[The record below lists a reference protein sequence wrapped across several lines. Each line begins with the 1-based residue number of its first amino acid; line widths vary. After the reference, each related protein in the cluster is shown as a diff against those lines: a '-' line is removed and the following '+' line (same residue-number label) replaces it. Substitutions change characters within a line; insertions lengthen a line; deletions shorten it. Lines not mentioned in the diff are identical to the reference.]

1 MSDPSAFEL
10 SKGLP
15 PDTIRSRGNYRRS
28 GHGFTTGQVVFYDA
42 STLEWGLSD
51 WLYYNLTGSAEALGV
66 IDAIDTYKFDVV
78 YRGSVVLPNSMMVTG
93 PSETI
98 QPGTVY
104 FLSDSPGFL
113 TETPPVVDKADPK
126 VRKPILVTLDD
137 RGDETINALVVN
149 YRGYV
154 EETDGCVAFI
164 QNIIPVG
171 TIEIMPGG
179 IASSNNLDGWLLCDG
194 TRYNIADYPD
204 LYTTIGNAYS
214 IVGQSVADGKFTVPD
229 FTTQASRIMLGTNS
243 GVHEIGQDLA
253 YGGTD
258 DLTISLSEG
267 ATVAEHITGPG
278 YASFNENLNKQAT
291 YHTNFY
297 IRYKNI
303 ERYVNIETC
312 NGAGGAIRN
321 WMVNGSLDIWQR
333 GNAFSPDV
341 SLTGTDHLA
350 DLNRYTADKWFRK
363 VGYCPTGMGAD
374 DGQSYI
380 GVCNKHSFSSIDVGV
395 PDALRIQYPTHYM
408 EYQSYITGPG
418 TDTSLEY
425 CALEHRISDVK
436 SLAGKQVCVSFWAR
450 SNNIGTVYVNL
461 KQHFGYDIP
470 YGLRSMIQLGGDAV
484 PTYNTETEH
493 NAYNP
498 PIENRNGAGY
508 GSPSYASP
516 YIQYSPES
524 VPTEDVESNTDF
536 PVNNSVHMDRSVLAD
551 STNAG
556 GSFVLSDPAISIP
569 NQETTIITKAI
580 VTTIPNAFASQ
591 KSLQIIG
598 NDPVVVDP
606 DNVTVEGFGSNA
618 IDVISDDGS
627 INTTPNPSIL
637 IDVEYTCSATPYCNQ
652 CTPVVTKIIVL
663 GELNIYTANANECE
677 TTSNGVGDI
686 AISMG
691 ESSRTV
697 QMSLS
702 ISPALYALVVNF
714 DQSMDVSVFP
724 QEVVAAAILFATT
737 KATEN
742 PDACKCATRI
752 TIGNTEE
759 AQSCY
764 GFTVDK
770 NYDATLDS
778 GICCIVDLVVI
789 KRESH
794 GEPIVK
800 YTRIENQ
807 TVHSCESMNG
817 QFISYDAVDY
827 FNQFEDMHCGVSEDY
842 CSDYAAIHVT
852 YEWQQYEI
860 TFIVPDVNNRYIGNS
875 GTDYLAFQLWTHL
888 HNGYCSTFSGVEAPP
903 RNRLGGDFGSQ
914 ICSNN
919 SLCEPCVSSFPFPF
933 SYEGTL
939 NLAQFQLQ
947 TGSEFTGYVK
957 PNLIELM
964 DTCQGTYESNTCA
977 TKGEYYP
984 IEGANYFEYEV
995 YLKRQK
1001 ICPTPRSIISAFN
1014 TSPSRIGNIDIATE
1028 SVTQKGFVIK
1038 GDVLTTGA
1046 GKLAITYECDCDLY
1060 RAEELPY
1067 LMIQLELRKAAE
1079 S

>member
-1 MSDPSAFEL
+1 MSDPSAFQL

-28 GHGFTTGQVVFYDA
+28 GHGFTTGQVVFYDP
-42 STLEWGLSD
+42 STLEWALSD
-51 WLYYNLTGSAEALGV
+51 WLYYNLTGSSEALGV
-66 IDAIDTYKFDVV
+66 IDAIDEYTFDVV
-78 YRGSVVLPNSMMVTG
+78 YRGSIVLQNSMQAVTG
-93 PSETI
+93 NALESLL
-98 QPGTVY
+98 PGTVY
-104 FLSDSPGFL
+104 FLGESVGGVSGFL
-113 TETPPVVDKADPK
+113 TRTPPVIDKANPK

-137 RGDETINALVVN
+137 RGDNTTNALVVN

-179 IASSNNLDGWLLCDG
+179 NASSDNLDGWLLCDG

-214 IVGQSVADGKFTVPD
+214 IVGQPLTDGKFTVPD
-229 FTTQASRIMLGTNS
+229 FTKQASRIMLGTNS
-243 GVHEIGQDLA
+243 GVSFFGQGLA

-258 DLTISLSEG
+258 DLTISLSDA

-278 YASFNENLNKQAT
+278 YASVNENLNKQAT
-291 YHTNFY
+291 YNANFY

-303 ERYVNIETC
+303 ERYVNIDSC

-321 WMVNGSLDIWQR
+321 WMVNGSFDIWQR
-333 GNAFSPDV
+333 GNDFSPDV
-341 SLTGTDHLA
+341 SLIPFDHLA

-363 VGYCPTGMGAD
+363 VGYCPNGMGAQ
-374 DGQSYI
+374 DGQSYV

-395 PDALRIQYPTHYM
+395 PEALRIQYPTHYM

-436 SLAGKQVCVSFWAR
+436 SLAGKEVCVSFWAR
-450 SNNIGTVYVNL
+450 SNNRIGTVYANL

-470 YGLRSMIQLGGDAV
+470 YGLRAMIARNTTDSQSV
-484 PTYNTETEH
+484 YNTPTEH
-493 NAYNP
+493 STYNP
-498 PIENRNGAGY
+498 PIQDRNGAGY

-516 YIQYSPES
+516 YIQ
-524 VPTEDVESNTDF
+524 
-536 PVNNSVHMDRSVLAD
+536 PVNDVGFGTNSLQLDNSILAD
-551 STNAG
+551 STNPG
-556 GSFVLSDPAISIP
+556 GAFVLSDPAISIP
-569 NQETTIITKAI
+569 SQEVITVAKAN
-580 VTTIPNAFASQ
+580 TLNNLYNPQ
-591 KSLQIIG
+591 KSLQKIG
-598 NDPVVVDP
+598 NNPVVVKNDG
-606 DNVTVEGFGSNA
+606 TVEGYGSA
-618 IDVISDDGS
+618 IPNFISDGGIIS
-627 INTTPNPSIL
+627 TVPNPSIK
-637 IDVEYTCSATPYCNQ
+637 INVEYTCSANPYCSQ
-652 CTPVVTKIIVL
+652 CIPVVTNIKYGGL
-663 GELNIYTANANECE
+663 DIYTANVNPCE
-677 TTSNGVGDI
+677 TTSNGVGII
-686 AISMG
+686 AISIG
-691 ESSRTV
+691 ESSRTTS
-697 QMSLS
+697 MSLPISSFLYQS
-702 ISPALYALVVNF
+702 IVNF
-714 DQSMDVSVFP
+714 NQSGGSFP
-724 QEVVAAAILFATT
+724 QQVVTAAISLATL

-742 PDACKCATRI
+742 PNACKCQSRI
-752 TIGNTEE
+752 AGTEE
-759 AQSCY
+759 QSENCY

-778 GICCIVDLVVI
+778 GICCIADLVVI
-789 KRESH
+789 QRPSY
-794 GEPIVK
+794 GEAIVT
-800 YTRIENQ
+800 YTRLENQ
-807 TVHSCESMNG
+807 TVHSCESLNG

-827 FNQFEDMHCGVSEDY
+827 FDQFEDTHCGVSEDY
-842 CSDYAAIHVT
+842 CSDYAAIDVT

-888 HNGYCSTFSGVEAPP
+888 HNGYCSTLSGAEAPP
-903 RNRLGGDFGSQ
+903 RNRLGDDFGSVS
-914 ICSNN
+914 CSDN
-919 SLCEPCVSSFPFPF
+919 SLCESCVSSFPFPF
-933 SYEGTL
+933 SYQGTL

-984 IEGANYFEYEV
+984 ITGANYFEHEV

-1001 ICPTPRSIISAFN
+1001 ICPTPRSIISVFN
-1014 TSPSRIGNIDIATE
+1014 IAPYRIGNIDIATE

-1038 GDVLTTGA
+1038 GDVLTAGA

-1067 LMIQLELRKAAE
+1067 LIRQLELRKAVE
-1079 S
+1079 DS